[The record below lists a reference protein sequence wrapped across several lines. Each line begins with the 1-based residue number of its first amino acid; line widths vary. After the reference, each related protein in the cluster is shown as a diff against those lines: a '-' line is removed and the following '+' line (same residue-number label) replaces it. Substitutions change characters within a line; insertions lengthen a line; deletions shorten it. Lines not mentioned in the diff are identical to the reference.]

1 MTRREAYKMRNIIE
15 TAAASLSDKMASEA
29 PTLFRSMKYDGK
41 LIQAGTRIQWNGMV
55 KVAAVDLW
63 DTEQNNPDN
72 ATTLWNDLL
81 YRDGIR
87 IIPNA
92 IYVTAPFSEN
102 EPGWWGDTIYISL
115 VNNNVYTPEQYARN
129 WKIKE

>member
-1 MTRREAYKMRNIIE
+1 MKRAEALYLRSIVEQAVTSLDDK
-15 TAAASLSDKMASEA
+15 TASTV

-41 LIQAGTRIQWNGMV
+41 LIGAGTRIQWNGKV

-72 ATTLWNDLL
+72 AATLWADLP

-87 IIPNA
+87 IIPDV
-92 IYVTAPFSEN
+92 IYVTEAFGKD
-102 EPGWWGDTIYISL
+102 EPGWWGDAVYVSL
-115 VNNNVYTPEQYARN
+115 VDNNVFTPAQYPDN
-129 WKIKE
+129 WKLKE